1 MTQTHP
7 AQHSKKTNAH
17 VETSG
22 QGRRTGHAPQN
33 ARPALARLLQTREV
47 RQALASILP
56 DVIAVFAGPNPFK
69 QRMMGIVAKY
79 LKRSLARPTDGLEK
93 AELRALFEDPRFFS
107 NLINGGTGGMIT
119 QACRII
125 NDLHQQDPEFFTKA
139 LAPGFKSWV
148 ESVDF
153 GEIREMVDTA
163 ATDGQAF
170 IRMANHE
177 LWQYPAKMVLL
188 LSLLPSTL
196 NFAADALQVSVG
208 KLNELPPDMVTDVVL
223 SFIRELNTLAIAGAV
238 NELTEVARKIH
249 TGSALLG
256 DPGAPELPKV
266 LSKVMGE
273 IIQKTD
279 PATFWKAR
287 IALTEIRAAMDQA
300 MASSVKNQPEWKRL
314 NMIKKAEIANIRL
327 HATNRRLADWDSE
340 TDENLAAVFTDHLNA
355 WDVQEL
361 AEVGNNLL
369 RIFNRLGDAS
379 PALFA
384 DITGQ
389 FVNAF
394 DPLEV
399 SDAAARI
406 LNGPGEAVAPLARAV
421 VPKLVVW
428 MCGVLEPTDDE
439 YEAEAQEALAALRRL
454 LMKEED

>member
-1 MTQTHP
+1 M
-7 AQHSKKTNAH
+7 
-17 VETSG
+17 
-22 QGRRTGHAPQN
+22 
-33 ARPALARLLQTREV
+33 
-47 RQALASILP
+47 LP
-56 DVIAVFAGPNPFK
+56 DVISVFAGASPFK
-69 QRMMGIVAKY
+69 QRIMGILAGFLQK
-79 LKRSLARPTDGLEK
+79 SLARPTDGLEK
-93 AELRALFEDPRFFS
+93 AELRALFEDPRFFAD
-107 NLINGGTGGMIT
+107 LVNGRTGGLIT

-125 NDLHQQDPEFFTKA
+125 NDLHQKDPEFFTKA
-139 LAPGFKSWV
+139 FAPGFTTWV

-170 IRMANHE
+170 IRMANQV

-188 LSLLPSTL
+188 LSLLPSSL

-223 SFIRELNTLAIAGAV
+223 SFIRELNTPAIAGAI

-266 LSKVMGE
+266 LSRVMDE
-273 IIQKTD
+273 IIPKID

-287 IALTEIRAAMDQA
+287 IALAEIRAAMDQA
-300 MASSVKNQPEWKRL
+300 LASSVKNQPDLKRL
-314 NMIKKAEIANIRL
+314 NMIKKAEIANIYL
-327 HATNRRLADWDSE
+327 HATNRRLSDWDSE
-340 TDENLAAVFTDHLNA
+340 TDEDLAAAFTDHLNA

-384 DITGQ
+384 DIASQ
-389 FVNAF
+389 FVNAL
-394 DPLEV
+394 DPFEV
-399 SDAAARI
+399 SDAAARV
-406 LNGPGEAVAPLARAV
+406 LNGLGEAAAPLARAV
-421 VPKLVVW
+421 IPKLVVW
-428 MCGVLEPTDDE
+428 MCGVLEPNDDE
-439 YEAEAQEALAALRRL
+439 YEADAQEARAALRRL
-454 LMKEED
+454 LSKEED